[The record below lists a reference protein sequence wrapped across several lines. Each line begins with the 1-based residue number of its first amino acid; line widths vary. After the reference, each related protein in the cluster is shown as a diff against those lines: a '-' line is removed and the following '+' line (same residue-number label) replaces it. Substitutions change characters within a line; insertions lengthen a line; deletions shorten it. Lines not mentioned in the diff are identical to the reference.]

1 LLSFC
6 PKILEKENAKMREI
20 VDKHFPDNW
29 VIPIYQGHLVDVTE
43 YWRLF
48 PAAQKALS
56 NNIVIE
62 NVKVIANK
70 HYYMVEDARKRL
82 KTYVIEGQLLEEFVL
97 DHVKELLGC
106 LRDGNVCL
114 RWIILHR
121 NCKDPKFK
129 EIIEKGFKREEIL
142 KLLLNLS
149 KFEHQLKNMF

>member
-1 LLSFC
+1 
-6 PKILEKENAKMREI
+6 
-20 VDKHFPDNW
+20 
-29 VIPIYQGHLVDVTE
+29 
-43 YWRLF
+43 
-48 PAAQKALS
+48 
-56 NNIVIE
+56 
-62 NVKVIANK
+62 
-70 HYYMVEDARKRL
+70 MVEDAMRRL
-82 KTYVIEGQLLEEFVL
+82 NTYVIEGQLLEEFVL

-129 EIIEKGFKREEIL
+129 EMIEKGFKREEIL